1 MANNPYV
8 NKVETADGRTLIDL
22 TSDTVTSNTLL
33 SGQTAHDRSGATI
46 TGTYLSSTMREIPFS
61 IATSDWTS
69 GNSGYTATVSSAYVT
84 SASKD
89 FVVFDG
95 SIRLAVDDIM
105 SAKSSGGGGIVFT
118 TGEIPAGTITGNIYA
133 VDNEDGKMAMVVENT
148 VMPIANGGTGAA
160 SVAAARNNLGL
171 GNTAGALPVEN
182 GGTGAATMTGAQQNL
197 GIIYSASEPSSPVAG
212 MIWLKPAEE

>member
-22 TSDTVTSNTLL
+22 TSDTVTASTLL

-61 IATSDWTS
+61 IAVGDWTS

-84 SASKD
+84 GTSKD

-95 SIRLAVDDIM
+95 SIRLASDDITT
-105 SAKSSGGGGIVFT
+105 AKVSGGGGIVFT
-118 TGEIPAGTITGNIYA
+118 TGSVPAGTVSGNIYA
-133 VDNEDGKMAMVVENT
+133 VDNEDGKLAVVVEST
-148 VMPIANGGTGAA
+148 VMPIA
-160 SVAAARNNLGL
+160 
-171 GNTAGALPVEN
+171 N

-197 GIIYSASEPSSPVAG
+197 GIIYSASEPSSPVTG
-212 MIWLKPAEE
+212 MIWLKPAE

>member
-8 NKVETADGRTLIDL
+8 NKVETADGQTLIDL
-22 TSDTVTSNTLL
+22 TNDTVTSNTLL

-46 TGTYLSSTMREIPFS
+46 TGTYLSSTMREIPFN
-61 IATSDWTS
+61 ILVSDWTS
-69 GNSGYTATVSSAYVT
+69 VSGEYTATVSSAYVT
-84 SASKD
+84 GTSKD

-95 SIRLAVDDIM
+95 SIRLANDDITTTK
-105 SAKSSGGGGIVFT
+105 ASGGGGIVFT

-133 VDNEDGKMAMVVENT
+133 VDNEDGKLAVVVEST
-148 VMPIANGGTGAA
+148 VMPIA
-160 SVAAARNNLGL
+160 
-171 GNTAGALPVEN
+171 N

-197 GIIYSASEPSSPVAG
+197 GIIYSASEPSSPVTG